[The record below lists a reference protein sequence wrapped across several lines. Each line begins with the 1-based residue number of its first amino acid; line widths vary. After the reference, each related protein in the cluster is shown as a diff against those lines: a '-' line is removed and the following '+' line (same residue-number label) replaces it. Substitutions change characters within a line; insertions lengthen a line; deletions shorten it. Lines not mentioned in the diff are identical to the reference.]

1 MTALV
6 CNCAKAFG
14 DPMNGDNDTSEAL
27 PTLTGLR
34 VLLVE
39 DVWQVGVALKR
50 LLQGFNAKVDGPVAT
65 TADAER
71 LISEHVPDAAVVDIN
86 LRQGE
91 QSYDLIDRLVDQG
104 VPVIVISGYSDLR
117 RVTAKAHTLDKP
129 VSQEKLIALLR
140 SVVDAR

>member
-1 MTALV
+1 
-6 CNCAKAFG
+6 
-14 DPMNGDNDTSEAL
+14 MNGDNDTSEAL